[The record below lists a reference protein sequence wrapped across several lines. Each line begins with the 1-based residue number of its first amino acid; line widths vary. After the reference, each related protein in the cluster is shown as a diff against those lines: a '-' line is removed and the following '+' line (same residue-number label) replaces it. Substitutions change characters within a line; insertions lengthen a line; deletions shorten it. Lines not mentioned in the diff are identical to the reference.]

1 MSPPHAS
8 LHGLLV
14 VDKPGLPAD
23 PEPGTSYDLPTSH
36 DVVQRVR
43 RWSGQRRIGHAG
55 TLDPFASGVL
65 VLCLGVATRLAE
77 YYTGHDKVYRAHV
90 RLGTATET
98 YDPLG
103 RVVETCPLPELD
115 EARIRSVLAGFL
127 GPQEQVP
134 PAFSAIRQGGERLYH
149 KARRG
154 ETVQVKPRR
163 ITVHRLELLEL
174 LPPDRLHIRVHC
186 SAGTYVRSLAHDLGR
201 ALDSCAHLSYLRRE
215 AAGPF
220 QVGQAHTLDTIREA
234 AQAGRLPELLLP
246 LGTGLHLPRLELD
259 PETARRLGQ
268 GQRVPIEAAALLDP
282 VRPRRRDRLQGL
294 DLQGRLR
301 GILQVLD
308 VRDDGTLLCKAEKW
322 LVYPGTQATP

>member
-1 MSPPHAS
+1 MSRQDTS

-14 VDKPGLPAD
+14 VDKPGLPPD
-23 PEPGTSYDLPTSH
+23 PEPGAEYDLPTSH

-43 RWSGQRRIGHAG
+43 RWSGQRRIGHTG

-90 RLGTATET
+90 RLGTATDT

-103 RVVETCPLPELD
+103 QVVETCPLPHLD
-115 EARIRSVLAGFL
+115 EARVRSVLEAFL

-134 PAFSAIRQGGERLYH
+134 PVFSAIRQGGERLYH

-154 ETVQVKPRR
+154 ERVQVKPRR

-186 SAGTYVRSLAHDLGR
+186 SAGTYIRSLAHDLGR
-201 ALDSCAHLSYLRRE
+201 ALGSCAHLSYLRRE
-215 AAGPF
+215 ASGPF
-220 QVGQAHTLDTIREA
+220 HVDQAHTLDAVREA
-234 AQAGRLPELLLP
+234 ALAGRLRELLLP
-246 LGTGLHLPRLELD
+246 LGVGLHLPRVQLD

-268 GQRVPIEAAALLDP
+268 GQRVPIQAAALLDP
-282 VRPRRRDRLQGL
+282 VSPQRHDRLQGR
-294 DLQGRLR
+294 DAQGRLR
-301 GILQVLD
+301 GILRVLD

-322 LVYPGTQATP
+322 LVYPGVQSTP